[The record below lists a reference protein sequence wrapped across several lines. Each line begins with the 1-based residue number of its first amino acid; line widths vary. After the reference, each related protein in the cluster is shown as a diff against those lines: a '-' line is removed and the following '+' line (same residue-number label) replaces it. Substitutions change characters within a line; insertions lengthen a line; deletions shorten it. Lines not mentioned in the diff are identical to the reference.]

1 MNIYTIVGLTIKKS
15 LSECERA
22 WSLDFNRGERAR
34 ERNSN
39 FLAQWN
45 SSAAGRDIYST
56 RRAGEIDCVF
66 LYSKSED
73 YKQQSL
79 PFIFNGIKG
88 GWALESL
95 TPGTLEPFI
104 KI

>member
-1 MNIYTIVGLTIKKS
+1 MNIYNIVGLTIKKS
-15 LSECERA
+15 LSECEWA
-22 WSLDFNRGERAR
+22 WFLDFNRGERAR

-56 RRAGEIDCVF
+56 GRAGKIDCVF

-73 YKQQSL
+73 NKQQSL
-79 PFIFNGIKG
+79 PFIFNGVRNE
-88 GWALESL
+88 WTLESL
-95 TPGTLEPFI
+95 IPRILEPFI
-104 KI
+104 